1 MPRTE
6 TPPAPNET
14 QPETIVRP
22 TTRRRRRSKAKRQPP
37 YAVVL
42 HNDDVNGMEHV
53 VGALRKVFNYDL
65 MKAVG
70 LMLQAHQTGRS
81 IVWTGTLE
89 LAELK
94 ADQLRSCG
102 PDPNMRDR
110 GACPLGVSVEPLP
123 GE

>member
-1 MPRTE
+1 MSRTDA
-6 TPPAPNET
+6 PPAPTET
-14 QPETIVRP
+14 EPETIVRP
-22 TTRRRRRSKAKRQPP
+22 ATRRRAKSNAKRQPP
-37 YAVVL
+37 YGVVL
-42 HNDDVNGMEHV
+42 HNDDINGMEHV

-102 PDPNMRDR
+102 PDPNTRDR
-110 GACPLGVSVEPLP
+110 GACQLGVTVEPLP
-123 GE
+123 SE

>member
-1 MPRTE
+1 MPHTE
-6 TPPAPNET
+6 APSAPTET
-14 QPETIVRP
+14 QPEPIVRP
-22 TTRRRRRSKAKRQPP
+22 TTRRGRKSKAKRQPP

-42 HNDDVNGMEHV
+42 HNDDINGMDHV
-53 VGALRKVFNYDL
+53 VGALRKVFNYNL

-89 LAELK
+89 FAELK

-102 PDPNMRDR
+102 PDPNMRER
-110 GACPLGVSVEPLP
+110 GAGPLGVSVEPLP
-123 GE
+123 SE